1 MRELPLDVTTIVD
14 RAKLAGVPVVAV
26 FLPNRGESGLLSISP
41 RPAGIDPDRLNNDLR
56 TILSSNGATYVD
68 VVPELQKAPNLDGL
82 YDPFG
87 SHLNAEGHGILAQI
101 LSNALTGGAVPALSE
116 NEQAESVKTQ

>member
-41 RPAGIDPDRLNNDLR
+41 RPAGIDPDRLNNNLR
-56 TILSSNGATYVD
+56 TIMSSNGAIYVD
-68 VVPELQKAPNLDGL
+68 VVPELEKAPNLDGL
-82 YDPFG
+82 YDPYG
-87 SHLNAEGHGILAQI
+87 SHLNAEGQGVLAQI
-101 LSNALTGGAVPALSE
+101 LSNALTAGAVPTLSP
-116 NEQAESVKTQ
+116 NEQAKSEKTQ